1 MAADKL
7 GRFITS
13 QAFLARAN
21 EAVNKAV
28 DNLEAK
34 GVKPAHVV
42 RATKRGSDHTAPA
55 KRKSFKV
62 A

>member
-13 QAFLARAN
+13 PAFLGRAN
-21 EAVNKAV
+21 AAVNKAV

-34 GVKPAHVV
+34 GVKPAYIV
-42 RATKRGSDHTAPA
+42 RASKRKGDHAAPA
-55 KRKSFKV
+55 KRKTFK
-62 A
+62 AA